1 MVQETV
7 VEGLRRDVNGSC
19 NDLHD
24 AEQAGGISMMEK
36 MREHLMLR
44 LSTDLQEGGYD
55 GTNAER
61 NQVVSS
67 QAGGGFGSQ

>member
-36 MREHLMLR
+36 MRELMLR
-44 LSTDLQEGGYD
+44 LSTDLQEGGDD
-55 GTNAER
+55 GTNAQR
-61 NQVVSS
+61 NQV
-67 QAGGGFGSQ
+67 

>member
-24 AEQAGGISMMEK
+24 AKQAGGKSMMEK
-36 MREHLMLR
+36 MRELMLR
-44 LSTDLQEGGYD
+44 VGTDLQEGGYD

-61 NQVVSS
+61 NQVFS
-67 QAGGGFGSQ
+67 Q

>member
-24 AEQAGGISMMEK
+24 AEQAGGKSMMEK
-36 MREHLMLR
+36 MREYVLR
-44 LSTDLQEGGYD
+44 F
-55 GTNAER
+55 
-61 NQVVSS
+61 QVQIYTYKKVAMME
-67 QAGGGFGSQ
+67 QKHNVIK

>member
-24 AEQAGGISMMEK
+24 AEQAGGKSMMDK
-36 MREHLMLR
+36 MRELMLR
-44 LSTDLQEGGYD
+44 LIRYRFTRRWL
-55 GTNAER
+55 
-61 NQVVSS
+61 
-67 QAGGGFGSQ
+67 